1 MDVREKVM
9 YSDYVLDGMQASAER
24 YVRLYADPLKVGV
37 NVRSKYGPG
46 EPFYILAR
54 NSCSSSVP
62 KNVPFFISYSQ
73 LNVLRRGNGRIYGR
87 MERDSRFYILDVY
100 CYEIFQLKTVFYDQE
115 DIRKLV
121 YEE

>member
-1 MDVREKVM
+1 MDVREKVT
-9 YSDYVLDGMQASAER
+9 YSDDVLDGMQASAER

-37 NVRSKYGPG
+37 NVRSKYGPS

-62 KNVPFFISYSQ
+62 RNVPFFVSYSQ
-73 LNVLRRGNGRIYGR
+73 LNVLRRGKGRIYGR